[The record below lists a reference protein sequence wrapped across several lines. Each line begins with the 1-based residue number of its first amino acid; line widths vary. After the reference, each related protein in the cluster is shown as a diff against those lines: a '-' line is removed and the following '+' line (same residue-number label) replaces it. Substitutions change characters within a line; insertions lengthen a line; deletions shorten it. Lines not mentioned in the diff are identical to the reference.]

1 MNSTNQN
8 DNHHAESANEH
19 KKTCQVTFQPMGS
32 SFTVPFGDSLFE
44 TAVQVGVEV
53 DTVCG
58 GNGSCG
64 KCKVKF
70 LTDPPPTSPL
80 DHVHLAGAEIQQGFR
95 LSCQVITQ
103 TDMVIDVPRAGGRL
117 GVQILHEGIQRDVE
131 LRPNIKKIFIPYVPP
146 RQRDGIADWDAVK
159 DTLPRWFRSVSVP
172 LHWLR
177 RLPDFIRRKEG
188 MTLTVAGRQLTQIE
202 AGDTTPHNYGVA
214 FDIGSTTVVGY
225 LIDLNSGAE
234 VKAASDLNYQA
245 RFGDDL
251 IARLSRTQ
259 YNPDGL
265 AQMHELIIAQ
275 INDLLQKLADDAGIT
290 ITQVNEITIVGN
302 MAMHHLLL
310 KLDSTFLGLSPY
322 APVIRD
328 GLTVTAQELGL
339 SLQPDTP
346 IYVLP
351 NIAGFVGS
359 DTVGVILAG
368 GLHHQD
374 SVRLAVDVGTN
385 GEIAMSAP
393 SKLIACSSPA
403 GPAFEGARIKM
414 GMRAAQGAIDH
425 VKFENGRL
433 HYSVIGDVTPVGI
446 CGSALIDI
454 TANLIRVG
462 MLNWRGAFIAKDD
475 LSASVPNDL
484 RDRLIEGE
492 QSRDTYLVVARA
504 GEHGAERDV
513 IFTQQDIREFQ
524 LAKGAIRAGEMVL
537 QQHMGYQDDE
547 LEAVL
552 LAGAFGT
559 FINLENAREVN
570 LVPDIP
576 LERLQSVGNAAGVG
590 ARLALIST
598 KERIVAE
605 KIGRNTN
612 HIQLSGL
619 DSFQKAFIH
628 AMRFP
633 KAKNRS

>member
-1 MNSTNQN
+1 MPAKDAMTDPVKQ
-8 DNHHAESANEH
+8 EL
-19 KKTCQVTFQPMGS
+19 CQVTFQPMGK

-103 TDMVIDVPRAGGRL
+103 ADMVVDVPPAGGRL

-131 LRPNIKKIFIPYVPP
+131 LRPNVKKIFIPYTPP
-146 RQRDGIADWDAVK
+146 RQRDGIADWDAVQE
-159 DTLPRWFRSVSVP
+159 TLPRWFRTVSTP

-177 RLPDFIRRKEG
+177 RLPDFIRRPEG
-188 MTLTVAGRQLTQIE
+188 MTLTVAGRELTRIE
-202 AGDTTPHNYGVA
+202 AGDTTSHNYGVA

-234 VKAASDLNYQA
+234 VTAASDLNYQA

-251 IARLSRTQ
+251 IARLSRAQ

-265 AQMHELIIAQ
+265 AQMHDLIIAQ
-275 INDLLQKLADDAGIT
+275 INDLLGRLAEDAEIT
-290 ITQVNEITIVGN
+290 ISQISELTIVGN
-302 MAMHHLLL
+302 MAMHHFLL

-322 APVIRD
+322 APVTRD
-328 GLTVTAQELGL
+328 GLIVTAEELGL
-339 SLQPDTP
+339 ALQPDTP
-346 IYVLP
+346 VYVLP

-359 DTVGVILAG
+359 DTVGVILAS
-368 GLHHQD
+368 GLHRQD
-374 SVRLAVDVGTN
+374 GIRLAVDVGTN
-385 GEIAMSAP
+385 GEIAMAAP
-393 SKLIACSSPA
+393 GKLVACSSPA

-425 VKFENGRL
+425 VWLEDGRL
-433 HYSVIGDVTPVGI
+433 HYSVIGDIPPVGI

-454 TANLIRVG
+454 TANLIRAG
-462 MLNWRGAFIAKDD
+462 MLNWRGSFVAKID
-475 LSASVPNDL
+475 LPTSVSSNL
-484 RDRLIEGE
+484 RDRLFEGE
-492 QSRDTYLVVARA
+492 QSRDSYFVITRA
-504 GEHGAERDV
+504 GENGAERDV

-537 QQHMGYQDDE
+537 QQHMGYEDNE

-559 FINLENAREVN
+559 FINLQNAREVN

-598 KERIVAE
+598 KERIAAE
-605 KIGRNTN
+605 KIGRKTK

-619 DSFQKAFIH
+619 NTFQRALIH

-633 KAKNRS
+633 RAKNRR